1 MKPKLIKTEKDYQAA
16 LARLDEIFEAESGT
30 PDGDEAELLT
40 ELIRMYEKVQY
51 PIDLPDPVSAI
62 KFRMEQQGLKA
73 KDLVPY
79 IGSASKV
86 SEVLSGQR
94 ELSKTM
100 IRNLSTGLGIPAEV
114 LLQETGAALPLGRHA
129 PAGKTFSNR

>member
-1 MKPKLIKTEKDYQAA
+1 MKPKLIKTENGYQAA

-51 PIDLPDPVSAI
+51 PIGLPDPVSAI

-114 LLQETGAALPLGRHA
+114 LLQEAGAARC
-129 PAGKTFSNR
+129 

>member
-1 MKPKLIKTEKDYQAA
+1 MKPKLIKTEKDFKAA

-40 ELIRMYEKVQY
+40 ELIRMYEKVKY

-62 KFRMEQQGLKA
+62 TFRMEQQGLKA

-100 IRNLSTGLGIPAEV
+100 IRNLSTGLGIPAEI
-114 LLQETGAALPLGRHA
+114 GRAHV
-129 PAGKTFSNR
+129 